1 MFDAILFD
9 FDGVL
14 ADTEPVHFECWRE
27 VLAGFDIYLEWSSF
41 QHEFVGVS
49 DWEMLERLGAAR
61 KPPISAQELWPSY
74 SHKRELF
81 QARIAAQ
88 SPFEPATIDL
98 IRQLRGKYKLAVVSS
113 SHRQEIEPPLV
124 RAGMLPFLGALVC
137 GNEVQN
143 LKPAPEPYLRAA
155 ELLGAS
161 KPLVIED
168 SDPGVASG
176 RAAGFEVLRIPNASA
191 LVASLNVFLRQ
202 NAPRGPTKFALNSS

>member
-1 MFDAILFD
+1 VFDAILFD

-27 VLAGFDIYLEWSSF
+27 VLSEFGIYLEWSSF
-41 QHEFVGVS
+41 QREFVGVS
-49 DWEMLERLGAAR
+49 DWKMLERLGAAR
-61 KPPISAQELWPSY
+61 KPPISVEELWPSY
-74 SHKRELF
+74 TRKRELF
-81 QARIAAQ
+81 QARVAAQ
-88 SPFEPATIDL
+88 PPFEQATIDL
-98 IRQLRGKYKLAVVSS
+98 LRELHGNYKLAVVSS

-124 RAGMLPFLGALVC
+124 RSGILPFLGALVC

-161 KPLVIED
+161 NPLVIED

-191 LVASLNVFLRQ
+191 LVTALGEYLSQ
-202 NAPRGPTKFALNSS
+202 NSPHQRNSAQRNTS

>member
-27 VLAGFDIYLEWSSF
+27 VLSGFGIHLEWSGF
-41 QHEFVGVS
+41 QREFVGVS
-49 DWEMLERLGAAR
+49 DWEMLERLGSAR
-61 KPPISAQELWPSY
+61 KPPISAEELWPSY
-74 SHKRELF
+74 SRKRELF
-81 QARIAAQ
+81 QARILAQ
-88 SPFEPATIDL
+88 PPFQQSTIDL
-98 IRQLRGKYKLAVVSS
+98 VRELHGEYKLAVVSS
-113 SHRQEIEPPLV
+113 SHREEIEPPLA
-124 RAGMLPFLGALVC
+124 RAGILPLLGALVC

-161 KPLVIED
+161 QPLVIED

-176 RAAGFEVLRIPNASA
+176 RAAGFEVLRVPNASA
-191 LVASLNVFLRQ
+191 LVASLGEYLR
-202 NAPRGPTKFALNSS
+202 KDSSDAQRNTA